1 MIKNFIKL
9 INLKVFLISLFI
21 GLVFIW
27 FDNEKKKITVY
38 PTPSNIDNIL
48 YKDKAD
54 NCFKYTMEK
63 ITCPSNKSKINHI
76 PIQ

>member
-1 MIKNFIKL
+1 MIKNLIKL
-9 INLKVFLISLFI
+9 INFKVFLISLFV

-27 FDNEKKKITVY
+27 FDNEKKNISVY

-54 NCFKYTMEK
+54 NCFKYNMEK
-63 ITCPSNKSKINHI
+63 VTCPSNKSKINHI